1 MIAFI
6 EETVLPDYGTYADS
20 GEQYNEDASYV
31 SEVMNEFTEKTENLK
46 NIMNNVVESI
56 EGIAKAVE
64 ELFDVEVAK
73 VNTINVRG
81 KFRRQGRHEGYT
93 PSWKKAI
100 VTLTEK
106 SKTIEFFEDMM

>member
-1 MIAFI
+1 MTAQDIVIRPIITERSVSGVGLKKYTFQVAKNANKI
-6 EETVLPDYGTYADS
+6 E
-20 GEQYNEDASYV
+20 
-31 SEVMNEFTEKTENLK
+31 
-46 NIMNNVVESI
+46 
-56 EGIAKAVE
+56 IAKAVE